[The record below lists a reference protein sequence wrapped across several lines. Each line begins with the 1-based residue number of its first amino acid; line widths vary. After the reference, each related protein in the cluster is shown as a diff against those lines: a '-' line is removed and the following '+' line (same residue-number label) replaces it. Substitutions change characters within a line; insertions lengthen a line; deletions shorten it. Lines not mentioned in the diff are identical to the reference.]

1 MVQQVQWHNNITLMI
16 IICALLSKYRL
27 PVPLI
32 SYSPRG
38 KFFRGGGRVKCKILT
53 PPPPLF
59 SKAIETRALLSSR
72 HKILEIVKFVIT
84 EKKHCYKGVFTK
96 FLFAPIMD
104 ERVLPFMVGSWYLRV
119 KKIFCFILKQVLDG
133 YG

>member
-1 MVQQVQWHNNITLMI
+1 MVNFSVEGVGFSDFHFHIIYQQFL
-16 IICALLSKYRL
+16 
-27 PVPLI
+27 
-32 SYSPRG
+32 
-38 KFFRGGGRVKCKILT
+38 
-53 PPPPLF
+53 
-59 SKAIETRALLSSR
+59 KAIETRELFSSR

-84 EKKHCYKGVFTK
+84 EKKHCYKGVFPK

-104 ERVLPFMVGSWYLRV
+104 ERVLSFLVGSWYLRV